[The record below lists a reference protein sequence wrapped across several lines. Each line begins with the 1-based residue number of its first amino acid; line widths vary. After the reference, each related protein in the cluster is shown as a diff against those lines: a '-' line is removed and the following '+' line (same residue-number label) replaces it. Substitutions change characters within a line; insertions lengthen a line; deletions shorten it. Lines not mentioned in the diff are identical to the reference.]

1 MDLSE
6 IDNLHVVL
14 HAPTPDALA
23 RARNNAVNLLKDAPQ
38 ATVRII
44 VNSKAVAAA
53 LDDPNGEMDA
63 ITWICPNTLRSLDR
77 DVSAPLRV
85 LAQGAVSELVKMQS
99 EGWFYI
105 RA

>member
-6 IDNLHVVL
+6 IDNLHIVL

-23 RARNNAVNLLKDAPQ
+23 RARNNAVNLLKDAPH
-38 ATVRII
+38 ANVRII
-44 VNSKAVAAA
+44 VNSKAVAAT
-53 LDDPNGEMDA
+53 LDDPNSETDA
-63 ITWICPNTLRSLDR
+63 ITWVCPNTLKNLDR
-77 DVSAPLRV
+77 CVSAPQRV
-85 LAQGAVSELVKMQS
+85 LAQGAVSELVRMQS